1 MAKAQYEEW
10 LQPDNLLLISGWAR
24 DGLTYEQIAHNMGIT
39 RQTLTRW
46 VDKYDSIRNALK
58 KSREIAIYEVENAM
72 FKAAKGYDVTETE
85 QIETTAPDG
94 SVTVQK
100 RARKRHIPPSTTAQ
114 IFILKNWRPNTWRD
128 KPEPDFK
135 EDTVNDGF
143 LEALKGTA
151 SEDWKEE
158 EEDEE

>member
-1 MAKAQYEEW
+1 MAKAQYDEW
-10 LQPDNLLLISGWAR
+10 LKPDKLILLQGWAR
-24 DGLTYEQIAHNMGIT
+24 DGLSKEQIAGNMGIHVG
-39 RQTLTRW
+39 TLIRW
-46 VDKYDSIRNALK
+46 EKEYDEIGKAIK
-58 KSREIAIYEVENAM
+58 KGREVCIYEVENAT
-72 FKAAKGYDVTETE
+72 FKAAIGYDVTETE

-100 RARKRHIPPSTTAQ
+100 RARKRHVPPNATLA
-114 IFILKNWRPNTWRD
+114 IFLLKNWKPNTWRD

-158 EEDEE
+158 DDEE